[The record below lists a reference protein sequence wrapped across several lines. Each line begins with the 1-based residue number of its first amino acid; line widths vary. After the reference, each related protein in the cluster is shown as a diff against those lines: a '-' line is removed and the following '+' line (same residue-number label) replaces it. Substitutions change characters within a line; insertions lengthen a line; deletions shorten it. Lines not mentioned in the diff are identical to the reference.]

1 MPITSVK
8 LSKFAGSAS
17 LAALLGVVPL
27 TAGTADAQQ
36 KPVFGVLLK
45 TLSNP
50 YWGSVA
56 KGVNDGAAQAG
67 VEAFVQA
74 AESDQAA
81 EPQLNACN
89 TMLERKPAV
98 MLVAAI
104 NSTNLLPCL
113 TRAAEQ
119 HIPVVNLDNNL
130 DPATTKQAGVP
141 LAFGIGSD
149 NEKAGAK
156 AADFIAK
163 ALGGSSAKSTALVIE
178 GIAGNTTSAARARG
192 FSDELAKAAP
202 GVKIIASLPG
212 DWDRQKAANITN
224 DTLQRQPDLG
234 AIFACNDGMVLGA
247 TEAARGAGNTKLVLV
262 GVDGDADAIRAI
274 KAGRLNAT
282 VAQLPYLMGRDAV
295 IDAKEML
302 AGKQVSANIAV
313 PTLLITQ
320 VPGNDKLLQYLR

>member
-1 MPITSVK
+1 MKTTRF
-8 LSKFAGSAS
+8 KFLKYAGPAA

-27 TAGTADAQQ
+27 TAGTAGAQQ
-36 KPVFGVLLK
+36 KPVYGVLLK

-113 TRAAEQ
+113 TRAVEQ
-119 HIPVVNLDNNL
+119 HVAVVNLDNNL
-130 DPATTKQAGVP
+130 DPATTKAAGVP

-163 ALGGSSAKSTALVIE
+163 SLGGSGAKSTALVIE

-192 FSDELAKAAP
+192 FSDELAKVAP
-202 GVKIIASLPG
+202 GIKIIASLPG

-234 AIFACNDGMVLGA
+234 AIFACNDGMVLG
-247 TEAARGAGNTKLVLV
+247 TMEAARGAGNTKLVLV

-282 VAQLPYLMGRDAV
+282 VAQLPYLMGRDA
-295 IDAKEML
+295 IANAKSL
-302 AGKQVSANIAV
+302 LGGKHVDANIPV

-320 VPGNDKLLQYLR
+320 TPSNDKLLQYLR